1 MNAKVFSRCC
11 CLCLFMVTLGCEKVP
26 DESKVLRPKVIA
38 VINNQE
44 IFKKE
49 FEDFLIVR
57 REPSVKQKNKPER
70 NAIFKEFLVEKLLL
84 QEAREEKIT
93 LEDDEI
99 QQLLNEWLAEEQ
111 KATPVFYERV
121 QNFLMVQKLLRKR
134 IGLHVNVSV
143 REMQNYY
150 SEHNKEFHAEDQMHL
165 LEIRVGDLS
174 SAEEIRQKM
183 TFGDVRSFKKLARMH
198 SQGLTANKGGDLG
211 TFTRGQL
218 PKDFEE
224 FVFTL
229 KPGEVSS
236 VFHSAEDYHI
246 FMMEEWIPR
255 HPQKFYE
262 VQDIIFERL
271 VMAKERAARDS
282 YVRQIVDRASIELHD
297 KSLAVNWG
305 ESNEDAQ

>member
-11 CLCLFMVTLGCEKVP
+11 CLCLFVVTLGCEKVP
-26 DESKVLRPKVIA
+26 EESKGLQPKVIA
-38 VINNQE
+38 VINKQE
-44 IFKKE
+44 IFEKE

-57 REPSVKQKNKPER
+57 REPSVEQKNKPER
-70 NAIFKEFLVEKLLL
+70 SAIFKEFLVEKLLL

-99 QQLLNEWLAEEQ
+99 QQLLNEWLVEEQ
-111 KATPVFYERV
+111 PATSVFYERV

-134 IGLHVNVSV
+134 IDLHVNVSV

-150 SEHNKEFHAEDQMHL
+150 SEHSKEFHAEDQIHL
-165 LEIRVGDLS
+165 LEIRVGDSS
-174 SAEEIRQKM
+174 SAEELRQKM
-183 TFGDVRSFKKLARMH
+183 TFGDVRIFKELARLH
-198 SQGLTANKGGDLG
+198 SQGLTANQGGDLG
-211 TFTRGQL
+211 TFIRGQL

-236 VFHSAEDYHI
+236 IFHSADGYHI

-271 VMAKERAARDS
+271 IMAKERAARDS

>member
-1 MNAKVFSRCC
+1 MF
-11 CLCLFMVTLGCEKVP
+11 G
-26 DESKVLRPKVIA
+26 DLR
-38 VINNQE
+38 N
-44 IFKKE
+44 
-49 FEDFLIVR
+49 
-57 REPSVKQKNKPER
+57 
-70 NAIFKEFLVEKLLL
+70 FKE
-84 QEAREEKIT
+84 
-93 LEDDEI
+93 
-99 QQLLNEWLAEEQ
+99 
-111 KATPVFYERV
+111 
-121 QNFLMVQKLLRKR
+121 
-134 IGLHVNVSV
+134 
-143 REMQNYY
+143 
-150 SEHNKEFHAEDQMHL
+150 
-165 LEIRVGDLS
+165 
-174 SAEEIRQKM
+174 
-183 TFGDVRSFKKLARMH
+183 LARLH

-236 VFHSAEDYHI
+236 VFHSAEGYHI

-305 ESNEDAQ
+305 ELNEDVQ

>member
-1 MNAKVFSRCC
+1 MNAKVLKCC
-11 CLCLFMVTLGCEKVP
+11 CLCLFVVTLGCEKFP
-26 DESKVLRPKVIA
+26 DESKVLQPKVIA

-44 IFKKE
+44 IFEKE

-57 REPSVKQKNKPER
+57 QEPVVGQKNSPER

-93 LEDDEI
+93 LEDYEI
-99 QQLLNEWLAEEQ
+99 QQQLNEWLAEEQ
-111 KATPVFYERV
+111 KATSVFYERV
-121 QNFLMVQKLLRKR
+121 QNFLIVQKLLRKR
-134 IGLHVNVSV
+134 IDLHVNVSV

-150 SEHNKEFHAEDQMHL
+150 SEHSKEFHAEDQMHL
-165 LEIRVGDLS
+165 LEIRVGDSS

-183 TFGDVRSFKKLARMH
+183 MFGDVRNFKELARLH

-236 VFHSAEDYHI
+236 VFHSAEGYHI

-305 ESNEDAQ
+305 ELNEDVQ

>member
-1 MNAKVFSRCC
+1 MKTKVFSRCC
-11 CLCLFMVTLGCEKVP
+11 CWCLFVVTLGCEKVP
-26 DESKVLRPKVIA
+26 EESEVLQPKVIA

-44 IFKKE
+44 IFEKE

-57 REPSVKQKNKPER
+57 REPSVEQKNKPER

-99 QQLLNEWLAEEQ
+99 QRLLNEWLAEEQ
-111 KATPVFYERV
+111 KATSVFYERV

-134 IGLHVNVSV
+134 IALHVNVSV
-143 REMQNYY
+143 QEMQNYY
-150 SEHNKEFHAEDQMHL
+150 SEHSEEFHAEDQMHL
-165 LEIRVGDLS
+165 LEIRVGDS
-174 SAEEIRQKM
+174 NSAEEIRQKM
-183 TFGDVRSFKKLARMH
+183 TFGNVRSFKELARLY
-198 SQGLTANKGGDLG
+198 SRGLTANKGGDLG

-224 FVFTL
+224 FLFTL
-229 KPGEVSS
+229 KPGEISS
-236 VFHSAEDYHI
+236 VFHSAEGYHI

-255 HPQKFYE
+255 HPQKFHE

-271 VMAKERAARDS
+271 VMVKERAARDF

-297 KSLAVNWG
+297 KSLAFNWG